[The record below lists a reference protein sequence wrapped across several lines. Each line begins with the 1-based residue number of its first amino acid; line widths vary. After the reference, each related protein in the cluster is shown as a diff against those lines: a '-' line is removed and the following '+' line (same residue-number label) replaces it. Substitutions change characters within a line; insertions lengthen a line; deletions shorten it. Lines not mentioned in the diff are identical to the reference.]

1 MESKITK
8 YFVLLITL
16 FLGMPL
22 HAQEEYIVNHSKFMQ
37 KSNPSYFGFNS
48 LNKVGVLYNTIKL
61 NEYDK
66 LDNKYFFGTLTFQ
79 DQGFSLGVD
88 INSFKIQTTGLTTN
102 LANISYIYK
111 LQFDNN
117 TFFLPAVTIGF
128 GSSSVNP
135 ANLIFGDQLV
145 GTNGLIN
152 PETADEL
159 APKISSINYF
169 DLGASFILHSDRYM
183 AGLSFKHLNKP
194 NTSYNKE
201 VLFEKPIQFSL
212 QGAYEF
218 DLNPYES
225 RYLPRY
231 SYLYAYGSFTKYGD
245 ALQIYLSQDL
255 QLGEFSIGLSEQA
268 AAIQSFAL
276 NNVGVSIGL
285 AVENFDFGILYN
297 IPFKSPGI
305 VYSPSMFELF
315 ITFDFSVYRRNKRG
329 QYNRLQIDNYY

>member
-1 MESKITK
+1 M
-8 YFVLLITL
+8 
-16 FLGMPL
+16 
-22 HAQEEYIVNHSKFMQ
+22 
-37 KSNPSYFGFNS
+37 
-48 LNKVGVLYNTIKL
+48 
-61 NEYDK
+61 
-66 LDNKYFFGTLTFQ
+66 TFQ

-102 LANISYIYK
+102 LANISYVYK

-135 ANLIFGDQLV
+135 ANLIFEDQLNTST
-145 GTNGLIN
+145 GFIN
-152 PETADEL
+152 SESIDPL
-159 APKISSINYF
+159 APVISNVNYF
-169 DLGASFILHSDRYM
+169 DLGASFILHTEKYM

-201 VLFEKPIQFSL
+201 IPFEKPIQVSL

-245 ALQIYLSQDL
+245 ALLIYLSQDF
-255 QLGEFSIGLSEQA
+255 QLGEFSIGISEQA
-268 AAIQSFAL
+268 ASLNSFAL
-276 NNVGVSIGL
+276 NNIGVSIGL

-297 IPFKSPGI
+297 LPFKSPGI
-305 VYSPSMFELF
+305 VYSPSIFELF
-315 ITFDFSVYRRNKRG
+315 ITFDFSIYRRNKRG
-329 QYNRLQIDNYY
+329 QYNRLQTDNYY